1 MCHISS
7 FVSHQFAERYDNVYY
22 RTMKCLVIGGGGFLG
37 QHIVEEL
44 LARGHSVC
52 VFDLRTTF
60 QNDRVTFFTGDLCN
74 KKVY

>member
-1 MCHISS
+1 MSYYL
-7 FVSHQFAERYDNVYY
+7 VDGRDVYCS
-22 RTMKCLVIGGGGFLG
+22 TMKCLVIGGGGFLG

-60 QNDRVTFFTGDLCN
+60 QDDRLTYYSGDLCS
-74 KKVY
+74 KQVF

>member
-1 MCHISS
+1 MLLIVILLTCNNIC
-7 FVSHQFAERYDNVYY
+7 Y

-44 LARGHSVC
+44 LARNHSVS

-60 QNDRVTFFTGDLCN
+60 DNDHVTFFTGDLCN
-74 KKVY
+74 KQVC